1 LSGDSKFRPK
11 HLLKAVLKK
20 DEAKELKMRMD
31 TARNLLQLALISCS
45 VYISFPTIGE
55 KTLMCHIL

>member
-1 LSGDSKFRPK
+1 
-11 HLLKAVLKK
+11 
-20 DEAKELKMRMD
+20 
-31 TARNLLQLALISCS
+31 LLQLALISCS